1 VSLDAGC
8 LVFLLFTTFLLYSY
22 TPRFYHPPYL
32 FHFDKFSS
40 FLRGTFGVPHL
51 VIKKRKERNN
61 KGKSKGTV
69 QNHKQTKRKRRK
81 VKEGNQKLARPIS
94 LPSFFLASSTSI
106 FGVPKLSNSA
116 PLIYGKQNH
125 PILCAIFSSQR
136 FGAPSP
142 PLHAYLPRPTCLFLF
157 GFTWFPQHSLRVCT
171 LIQLYIC

>member
-1 VSLDAGC
+1 M
-8 LVFLLFTTFLLYSY
+8 LVASSFCCSPPFFFHSY

-69 QNHKQTKRKRRK
+69 QNHKQIKRKRRK

-94 LPSFFLASSTSI
+94 LPNFFLASSTSI

-125 PILCAIFSSQR
+125 PILCTIFSSQR

-157 GFTWFPQHSLRVCT
+157 SFTWFPQHSLCVCT